1 VPFLRG
7 FSRSA
12 KQDSKASTRRADE
25 GAKRT
30 LSFLWPEAGEER
42 VIHSRE
48 FVIDHEPGLEQKTS
62 ERSTPNPL
70 KRGSFRMAPSSRLQ
84 RTQTGIGAHRAEAR
98 TRFPASNP
106 PNLPLGGEN
115 FPVHSRY
122 ISQNVKRH
130 ESKAG
135 FTLVEVIVVIVII
148 AILAAIGVPALTG
161 YIDKAQD
168 KKWELQARD
177 FAQAMRSV
185 YADAYADGTLGST
198 PNGHTYMTYGG
209 TWDSWA
215 LKSFDTWTMGS
226 KDTDDEDGGVYINRA
241 RTLMGNNELSGFDF
255 VAPKDLS
262 YNVLNA
268 PAFFSWTFPEGNVD
282 ANSPVILVTYGFD
295 GPIPETNA
303 RGAFITAIMGNWA
316 YDADAGYQV
325 FHLIRG

>member
-1 VPFLRG
+1 VPFLRD

-12 KQDSKASTRRADE
+12 KQDS
-25 GAKRT
+25 
-30 LSFLWPEAGEER
+30 EAG
-42 VIHSRE
+42 
-48 FVIDHEPGLEQKTS
+48 
-62 ERSTPNPL
+62 
-70 KRGSFRMAPSSRLQ
+70 
-84 RTQTGIGAHRAEAR
+84 

-106 PNLPLGGEN
+106 PNLPLRAMAYPHIEN
-115 FPVHSRY
+115 PVSNDMRTHRRTS
-122 ISQNVKRH
+122 
-130 ESKAG
+130 G

-168 KKWELQARD
+168 KKWEIQARD

-198 PNGHTYMTYGG
+198 TDGHTYMTYGG
-209 TWDSWA
+209 TWDSWV

-226 KDTDDEDGGVYINRA
+226 KDTDDEDGGVYIKRA
-241 RTLMGNNELSGFDF
+241 WTLLGNNELSGFDF

-268 PAFFSWTFPEGNVD
+268 PAFFSWTFPEGNVN

-295 GPIPETNA
+295 GTIPATNT
-303 RGAFITAIMGNWA
+303 RGEFITAIMGNWA